1 MLEIACNKEW
11 EDDQFNIGLDP
22 YRAREFHDVELPA
35 ESAKVAHFCS
45 MCGPKF
51 CSMKISAEVRTYA
64 DELGTDVETARKKG
78 MDEMSLKFE
87 EMGSEIY
94 VEAKE

>member
-1 MLEIACNKEW
+1 
-11 EDDQFNIGLDP
+11 
-22 YRAREFHDVELPA
+22 
-35 ESAKVAHFCS
+35 
-45 MCGPKF
+45 
-51 CSMKISAEVRTYA
+51 MKISAEVRTYA
-64 DELGTDVETARKKG
+64 DALGTDVETARKKG